1 MSNIY
6 NISSRFHKP
15 KDNEKFVLTSEII
28 NNYVSTLKD
37 VNASSSSLS
46 FEDLEVAVGV
56 AAFYSQRMKE
66 RIEFLEREI
75 KNNEYR
81 MEDDLR

>member
-6 NISSRFHKP
+6 NISSRFPKP
-15 KDNEKFVLTSEII
+15 KENEKFVLTSEII

-56 AAFYSQRMKE
+56 ASFYSARMKE

>member
-6 NISSRFHKP
+6 NISSRFPKP
-15 KDNEKFVLTSEII
+15 KENEKFVLTSEII

-37 VNASSSSLS
+37 VNTSSPSLS

-56 AAFYSQRMKE
+56 ASFYSARMKE
-66 RIEFLEREI
+66 RIEFLESQLS
-75 KNNEYR
+75 
-81 MEDDLR
+81 EDDLR